1 MRSAE
6 CVLTICGPK
15 LSRVLRRERTYFRSL
30 IGTLCGESQSNKIG
44 FHVQFVSVSDIILFK
59 CTCILVVAK

>member
-6 CVLTICGPK
+6 CVLTVCGPK
-15 LSRVLRRERTYFRSL
+15 LSQVLRRERTYFRSL
-30 IGTLCGESQSNKIG
+30 IVHYVVNQSNKIG

-59 CTCILVVAK
+59 CTCILFVAK